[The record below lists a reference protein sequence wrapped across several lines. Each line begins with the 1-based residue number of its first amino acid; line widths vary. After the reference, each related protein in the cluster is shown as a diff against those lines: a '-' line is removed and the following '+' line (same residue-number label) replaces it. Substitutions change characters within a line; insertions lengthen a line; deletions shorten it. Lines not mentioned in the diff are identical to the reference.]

1 MRPPPKFKTFLSECV
16 TPPAYA
22 AMEGHQPQWAYQAI
36 ERGLPVVLLH
46 DGPGGKLIHVP
57 TANEYHRS
65 RLRSRGRK
73 LKAV

>member
-1 MRPPPKFKTFLSECV
+1 
-16 TPPAYA
+16 
-22 AMEGHQPQWAYQAI
+22 MEGHQPQWAYQAI

-65 RLRSRGRK
+65 LLRSRGRK
-73 LKAV
+73 LKAM